1 MKYIPILF
9 IILMMA
15 CEQVVEIDVPEQE
28 PQITLSCFY
37 KSGDMQVR
45 ASLNNSLGILVNEDI
60 IHIVGAS
67 VKLYENE
74 VLMAEF
80 VEGAD
85 TLFRDEYIGEDSLG
99 YPIYEQVVRRI
110 TPFYQTELSAPLQAG
125 NTYKITAEA
134 EGYAA
139 VSATQKFP
147 LAPTIGDL
155 IYKPMSRVDIEGY
168 LSDAFEF
175 RIHDTPEEDN
185 YYAMTV
191 YECSTNY
198 YYSYCNDNWTSS
210 FTPGTV
216 RGLNGAILLKDDL
229 FDGESYE
236 VELLSEAVDT
246 AHRDLKVIVS
256 AITRDGYFF
265 SKSVEAY
272 WIAED
277 NPFVEPVIIPTNV
290 ENGQGIFSIENMS
303 EIIVE

>member
-1 MKYIPILF
+1 
-9 IILMMA
+9 MA
-15 CEQVVEIDVPEQE
+15 CEQVVEVDVPEQE

-45 ASLNNSLGILVNEDI
+45 AYLNNSIGILVNEDI
-60 IHIVGAS
+60 SPIRGAT

-74 VLMAEF
+74 VLMTEL

-110 TPFYQTELSAPLQAG
+110 TPYYQTELTLSSAPLQAG

-134 EGYAA
+134 EGYPAI
-139 VSATQKFP
+139 SATQKFP
-147 LAPTIGDL
+147 VAPTIGDL

-175 RIHDTPEEDN
+175 QIQDAPEEDN

-198 YYSYCNDNWTSS
+198 YSSYCNDNWTSS
-210 FTPGTV
+210 FTPGAV
-216 RGLNGAILLKDDL
+216 RGLGGAILLNDNL
-229 FDGESYE
+229 FDGESYK
-236 VELLSEAVDT
+236 VELLSEAVDI
-246 AHRDLKVIVS
+246 AHRDLKVVVS
-256 AITRDGYFF
+256 AISRDGYFF

-290 ENGQGIFSIENMS
+290 ENGQGIFAIENMS